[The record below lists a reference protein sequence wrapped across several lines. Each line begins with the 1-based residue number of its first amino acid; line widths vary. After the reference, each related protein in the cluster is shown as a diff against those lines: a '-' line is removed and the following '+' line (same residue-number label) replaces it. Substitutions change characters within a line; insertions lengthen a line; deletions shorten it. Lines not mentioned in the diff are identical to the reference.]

1 MHVNLEDRQ
10 PTIRIS
16 LHRGG
21 HGSGLSCTH
30 AGIETGREW
39 VGLDDHDT
47 RADLSDS
54 VEGVSKEALP
64 SSTPVLAGLNPKVFK
79 RPSVT
84 SVLERIK
91 SDQLPTPRAD
101 KHQLM
106 LQML

>member
-1 MHVNLEDRQ
+1 M
-10 PTIRIS
+10 
-16 LHRGG
+16 
-21 HGSGLSCTH
+21 
-30 AGIETGREW
+30 
-39 VGLDDHDT
+39 
-47 RADLSDS
+47 
-54 VEGVSKEALP
+54 SKEALP